1 MEENDSETQLPE
13 KQKLKTIAKAL
24 NANEDEILEEL
35 SQNPDSRNI
44 IRNEILS
51 QLRTMDKNS
60 PPEFEGYILD
70 SILEENR
77 QAFKTV
83 KSLLVKASPDVLISI
98 ERGGTFLADVIAH
111 NNEELASKRS
121 NIEKGT
127 DPNPDSK
134 KRLRFNPLI
143 FKDAIIT
150 QINSGKQ
157 SFAVIDAYMGGRFA
171 GELKEHVIIPI
182 LKEFGQG
189 QIKFYLFWL
198 RETFGFEQADKGKMN
213 VTLRKAKGT
222 IKDNSPY
229 LQNIKVVHQNLRVVL
244 GDDMSIVFDP
254 NSQKPFYIFDAEG
267 NIIKMIQPLERETSR
282 DTLIKLLNE

>member
-1 MEENDSETQLPE
+1 MEENDSQAQLSE
-13 KQKLKTIAKAL
+13 QEKLKAIATYL
-24 NANEDEILEEL
+24 NAHEDEILEEL
-35 SQNPDSRNI
+35 SKSPNSRNI
-44 IRNEILS
+44 IRNQTLS

-83 KSLLVKASPDVLISI
+83 KSLLVNASPDVLMAI
-98 ERGGTFLADVIAH
+98 ERGGIFLADVIAYK
-111 NNEELASKRS
+111 NEELASKRC

-127 DPNPDSK
+127 DPNK
-134 KRLRFNPLI
+134 KLRFNPDI
-143 FKDAIIT
+143 FKDAIRA
-150 QINSGKQ
+150 QIKSGKQ
-157 SFAVIDAYMGGRFA
+157 SFAIVDAYMGGRFA
-171 GELKEHVIIPI
+171 GELREYVIIPL

-189 QIKFYLFWL
+189 QIKFYLFWF
-198 RETFGFEQADKGKMN
+198 RETFGFERADKGKTN

-229 LQNIKVVHQNLRVVL
+229 SQDIKVVHQNLRVVL

-254 NSQKPFYIFDAEG
+254 NSQQPFYIFDAQG
-267 NIIKMIQPLERETSR
+267 NIIEMIHPLKEETSR
-282 DTLIKLLNE
+282 DTLIKLLNQ